1 MIPVLVGSSV
11 HLDLSCCSVLV
22 LCSVL
27 VPVKLEIGLI
37 FPAVFSFCAWIVP
50 ATRNETRQ
58 WKYYVIRKCFYNKH
72 LSRNACVCNAC
83 TVSTTRNKLKESL
96 CFYNSYPLRNS
107 FIVLLVF
114 LLCLEINQ
122 NEGNVFTRSSW
133 QNICFD
139 SSQPDQGGFVT
150 SVILWYWYHVR
161 RCQSISRYVLV
172 WIGLNRCSS
181 NILVS
186 SPQQYCNC
194 IPKPRSHS
202 SSTSFSYWNGELD
215 RLIVHAFYLHFYIFM
230 FRFWCIYILVFPS
243 VLLVY

>member
-1 MIPVLVGSSV
+1 M
-11 HLDLSCCSVLV
+11 

-27 VPVKLEIGLI
+27 VPVKLEIDLI

-58 WKYYVIRKCFYNKH
+58 WKYYAIRKCFYNKH

-96 CFYNSYPLRNS
+96 CFYNSYPLRNA
-107 FIVLLVF
+107 FIVLFSVF
-114 LLCLEINQ
+114 IVSRNKPKRRKYVYKKL
-122 NEGNVFTRSSW
+122 SSC

-139 SSQPDQGGFVT
+139 SSQPYQGGFVT
-150 SVILWYWYHVR
+150 SVILWYWYHMW

-202 SSTSFSYWNGELD
+202 SSISFSYWNGELD
-215 RLIVHAFYLHFYIFM
+215 RLIVHAFYLHFYIFT
-230 FRFWCIYILVFPS
+230 FRFWYIYIGVSIRFTC
-243 VLLVY
+243 LLIFLSLLFIYCIIL